1 MTRNQSN
8 RDEPY
13 ALQPMAT
20 AMRTVVA
27 KGDDALWADTVHAHF
42 KGGYYAPTNKGD
54 RPLLLRALFRAIRI
68 LETGTDRQKKQAG
81 DLSRFLAN
89 VWGLQKA
96 YATAA
101 EGDVDVARELR
112 DAWGDAQL
120 PPTVWVTADRQPIAG
135 EFVNGI
141 AADEAVIDAIVRR
154 LK

>member
-1 MTRNQSN
+1 MTRNQN
-8 RDEPY
+8 EY

-20 AMRTVVA
+20 AMRTVA
-27 KGDDALWADTVHAHF
+27 KGSDELWADTVHAHWS
-42 KGGYYAPTNKGD
+42 GGHYAPSKGNHA
-54 RPLLLRALFRAIRI
+54 LLLRSLFRAIRI

-81 DLSRFLAN
+81 DLSRFLAS